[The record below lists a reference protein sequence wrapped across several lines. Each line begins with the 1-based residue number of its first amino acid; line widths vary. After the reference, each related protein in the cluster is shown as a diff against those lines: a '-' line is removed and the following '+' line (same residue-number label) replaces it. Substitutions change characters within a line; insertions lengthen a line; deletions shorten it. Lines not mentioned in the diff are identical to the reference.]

1 MSKTDETPEGNP
13 QLPDAAEVEGSP
25 KGSSASKEPPD
36 IKQELKRRIYR
47 RFGIAGLVVVFIAG
61 IVLSLLVELE
71 DGPATRP
78 GIHQIV
84 SWLTLSGLPDADSE
98 RFTVALAHL
107 ENEIQRE

>member
-61 IVLSLLVELE
+61 IVFHCWWNWKTVR
-71 DGPATRP
+71 TRP